1 MIKFFIIN
9 FFNPSSR
16 LIRLYK
22 IGKKINNFKGT
33 LPRLCLII
41 LRYIMVK
48 KWSCDISFN
57 SEIENNVFFPHPIGI
72 VIGDGVKI
80 KKNVIIYQNVTLGA
94 KSRLNMDLSYPT
106 IQENVIIYPNSVIIG
121 SIVIGKNSVIG
132 AGSLVNKDF
141 PSGSVITGIN
151 TS

>member
-1 MIKFFIIN
+1 
-9 FFNPSSR
+9 
-16 LIRLYK
+16 
-22 IGKKINNFKGT
+22 
-33 LPRLCLII
+33 
-41 LRYIMVK
+41 MVL
-48 KWSCDISFN
+48 
-57 SEIENNVFFPHPIGI
+57 EI
-72 VIGDGVKI
+72 
-80 KKNVIIYQNVTLGA
+80 KNVIIYQNVTLGA